1 MILLAL
7 LWTGFPYFMLLL
19 VAKKINVGFY
29 KKIKMC
35 AVVLDGFPFALQCR
49 SIACD

>member
-1 MILLAL
+1 MHSFSFAL
-7 LWTGFPYFMLLL
+7 DWISAFHASACGE
-19 VAKKINVGFY
+19 INAGLY

-49 SIACD
+49 SIAYD

>member
-1 MILLAL
+1 MHSFSFAFDWIPAFHASAC
-7 LWTGFPYFMLLL
+7 GE
-19 VAKKINVGFY
+19 INVGFY
-29 KKIKMC
+29 KTIKMC

>member
-1 MILLAL
+1 MHSFSFAL
-7 LWTGFPYFMLLL
+7 DWISVFHASACGE
-19 VAKKINVGFY
+19 INVGFY